1 MCTIE
6 FSGEFSSMCVISFGV
21 CYTLRK
27 SALQLVYNS
36 NWPRIVCVCDRE
48 RLMLKVD
55 LI

>member
-6 FSGEFSSMCVISFGV
+6 FSGKFRSMCVISSGV

-27 SALQLVYNS
+27 SALHFVYNS
-36 NWPRIVCVCDRE
+36 NWPRIVCVRE